1 MLVEEFN
8 KILFSK
14 NPMAKEKIIWS
25 AVARKLQD
33 LIKNGYNPRKLS
45 ENERR
50 DLERSIKE
58 FGTVVPVILNTGSR
72 TNIIIGGE
80 QRVKVYADLGIA
92 EIECMIPSRELT
104 LEEERELNLRLN
116 KNTGSWNE
124 ELLKEFDMSLLL
136 DIGFGDEELQNLF
149 DDVDL
154 VEDDFNL
161 EKALKETIK
170 PKVKSGEIWELGK
183 HRLLVGD
190 STDQELVQKLMNG
203 DLADIVYCDP
213 PYNIGLDY
221 SKGVGNKEKYQGSYS
236 GKDDSKKDSDYM
248 DFLDKSMEV
257 AKSISKKNA
266 HFFYWCDSSYLWMV
280 QTLYAK
286 HKVDSKRVCMWI
298 KNNQNPTHKIA
309 FNKVY
314 EPCVYGTLGKPYL
327 NTGMNNTNEILN
339 QEVTTGNQVHDEI
352 LDMIDIWI
360 EKRDNAQ
367 SYQHPTQK
375 PVTLNEKPFKRCSSP
390 LHIIYSGFAGSGSD
404 LIAAEELHRVW
415 RGVEKDL
422 IFATIVIDRWEKFTN
437 LKAKKIYE
445 NK

>member
-1 MLVEEFN
+1 
-8 KILFSK
+8 
-14 NPMAKEKIIWS
+14 
-25 AVARKLQD
+25 
-33 LIKNGYNPRKLS
+33 
-45 ENERR
+45 
-50 DLERSIKE
+50 LERSIKA
-58 FGTVVPVILNTGSR
+58 FGTVVPVVLNTGSR
-72 TNIIIGGE
+72 ANIIIGGE
-80 QRVKVYADLGIA
+80 QRVRVYADLGMA

-104 LEEERELNLRLN
+104 LEEEKELNLRLN

-124 ELLKEFDMSLLL
+124 ELLKEFDMNLLL
-136 DIGFGDEELQNLF
+136 DVGFGDEELQNLF
-149 DDVDL
+149 DDVDV
-154 VEDDFNL
+154 VEDDFNV

-170 PKVKSGEIWELGK
+170 PKVKSGEIWELGT

-190 STDQELVQKLMNG
+190 STNQALVQKLMNG

-236 GKDDSKKDSDYM
+236 GKDDSKKDSEYM
-248 DFLDKSMEV
+248 DFLDKSMKV
-257 AKSISKKNA
+257 AKSVSKKDA
-266 HFFYWCDSSYLWMV
+266 HFFYWCDSSYIWMI
-280 QTLYAK
+280 QNLYAK
-286 HKVDSKRVCMWI
+286 YKVDSKRVCMWI

-314 EPCVYGTLGKPYL
+314 EPCVYGILGKPYL
-327 NTGMNNTNEILN
+327 NTAMNNANEILN

-360 EKRDNAQ
+360 EKRDSAQ

-390 LHIIYSGFAGSGSD
+390 LHIVYSGFAGSGSD
-404 LIAAEELHRVW
+404 LIACEQLNRVW

-422 IFATIVIDRWEKFTN
+422 VFATIIIDRWEKFTN

-445 NK
+445 SK